1 MKINVLT
8 IGPDYK
14 TLKGGIASVL
24 EVYSKYDEQFKFL
37 PTHSS
42 KSTIKNILVF
52 PLKYF
57 NILFFLLI
65 HPSYKIV
72 HIHGSSYISFYR
84 KYLFFLT
91 LKYILRRKIIYHIH
105 GSEYQVFVENA
116 NRFKA
121 MMIRHMMENS
131 DAIICLSIQWKQFFE
146 DNLTLKSIYI
156 LNNIIPLP
164 SEISDKTQITKK
176 ENSKIRF
183 LLLGR
188 IGKRKGIFD
197 LIDTIY
203 KNRDYFL
210 GKVEVIIGGDGEI
223 ERLKKEITEYQLEE
237 IVQYVG
243 WVSGRK
249 KDTLLADSDVYLLP
263 SYNEGLPISI
273 LEAMSYKK
281 PIISTDVG
289 GISTI
294 VKNSFNGFL
303 IEAGDKEALFTGM
316 KYFIENR
323 EKIDEYGNNSFQI
336 SKNFLPQEVIEDL
349 HNIYKKV
356 KNYEFSK

>member
-8 IGPDYK
+8 IGPDYR

-24 EVYSKYDEQFKFL
+24 EVYSNHDKQFKFL

-42 KSTIKNILVF
+42 ESTIKNILLF

-57 NILFFLLI
+57 QILFFLLT

-105 GSEYQVFVENA
+105 GSEYQIFIENS
-116 NRFKA
+116 NKIVG
-121 MMIRHMMENS
+121 MLIRHMMEKS

-146 DNLTLKSIYI
+146 ENLTLKSIYI

-164 SEISDKTQITKK
+164 VETIRNITKNIIK
-176 ENSKIRF
+176 NEKDEKISF

-188 IGKRKGIFD
+188 VGKRKGIFD
-197 LIDTIY
+197 LIDTVQ

-210 GKVEVIIGGDGEI
+210 GKIEIVIGGDGEI
-223 ERLKKEITEYQLEE
+223 ERLNREITEYGLEE
-237 IVQYVG
+237 IVRYVG
-243 WVSGRK
+243 WVCGEE
-249 KDTLLADSDVYLLP
+249 KDRLLANSDVYLLP

-303 IEAGDKEALFTGM
+303 IEAGDKKALFTAM

-323 EKIDEYGNNSFQI
+323 EKIDEYGHNSFQI
-336 SKNFLPQEVIEDL
+336 SKDFLPEKVIKDL
-349 HNIYKKV
+349 HIIYKKV
-356 KNYEFSK
+356 KTI

>member
-1 MKINVLT
+1 MKIDILT

-24 EVYSKYDEQFKFL
+24 EVYSKYDAQFKFL

-42 KSTIKNILVF
+42 ESTIKNILFF
-52 PLKYF
+52 PLKYLH
-57 NILFFLLI
+57 ILFFLLT
-65 HPSYKIV
+65 HPNYKIV

-91 LKYILRRKIIYHIH
+91 LKYLLRQKIIYHIH
-105 GSEYQVFVENA
+105 GSEYQVFVENS
-116 NRFKA
+116 NRLVGV
-121 MMIRHMMENS
+121 MIRHMMEKS

-146 DNLTLKSIYI
+146 ENLTLKRIYI
-156 LNNIIPLP
+156 LNNIVPLP
-164 SEISDKTQITKK
+164 SDIVKNIVKNREDKKIS
-176 ENSKIRF
+176 F

-188 IGKRKGIFD
+188 VGKRKGIFD
-197 LIDTIY
+197 LIDTVY

-210 GKVEVIIGGDGEI
+210 GKIEIVIGGDGEI
-223 ERLKKEITEYQLEE
+223 ERLKKEIKEYRLEE
-237 IVQYVG
+237 TIKYIG
-243 WVSGRK
+243 WVSGTK
-249 KDTLLADSDVYLLP
+249 KDTLLANSDVYLLP

-294 VKNSFNGFL
+294 VKNDFNGFL
-303 IEAGDKEALFTGM
+303 IKAGDKEALFTGM

-323 EKIDEYGNNSFQI
+323 EKIDEYGHNSFQM
-336 SKNFLPQEVIEDL
+336 SKDFLPEKVIENL
-349 HNIYKKV
+349 HIIYSKV
-356 KNYEFSK
+356 REI

>member
-24 EVYSKYDEQFKFL
+24 EVYSKYDKEFTFL
-37 PTHSS
+37 PTYSS
-42 KSTIKNILVF
+42 ENTVKNILFF
-52 PLKYF
+52 PFKYF
-57 NILFFLLI
+57 HILFFLLT
-65 HPSYKIV
+65 HPSYKLV

-84 KYLFFLT
+84 KYLLFLT
-91 LKYILRRKIIYHIH
+91 IKYLLRRKIIYHIH
-105 GSEYQVFVENA
+105 GAKYHVFIKNTNQLVG
-116 NRFKA
+116 
-121 MMIRHMMENS
+121 MMIKQMLEQS
-131 DAIICLSIQWKQFFE
+131 DGIICLSIQWKQFFE
-146 DNLTLKSIYI
+146 KNLTLKKIYI
-156 LNNIIPLP
+156 LNNIVPLP
-164 SEISDKTQITKK
+164 SDTVKNIVKNREDKKIS
-176 ENSKIRF
+176 F

-188 IGKRKGIFD
+188 VGKRKGIFD
-197 LIDTIY
+197 LIDTVY

-210 GKVEVIIGGDGEI
+210 GKIEIVIGGDGEI
-223 ERLKKEITEYQLEE
+223 ERLKKEIKEYRLEE

-243 WVSGRK
+243 WVSGTK
-249 KDTLLADSDVYLLP
+249 KDTLLANSDVYLLP

-294 VKNSFNGFL
+294 VKNNFNGFL
-303 IEAGDKEALFTGM
+303 IKAGDKEALFAGM

-323 EKIDEYGNNSFQI
+323 EKIDEYGHNSFQI
-336 SKNFLPQEVIEDL
+336 SKDFLPEKVIKNL
-349 HNIYKKV
+349 HIIYSKV
-356 KNYEFSK
+356 REI